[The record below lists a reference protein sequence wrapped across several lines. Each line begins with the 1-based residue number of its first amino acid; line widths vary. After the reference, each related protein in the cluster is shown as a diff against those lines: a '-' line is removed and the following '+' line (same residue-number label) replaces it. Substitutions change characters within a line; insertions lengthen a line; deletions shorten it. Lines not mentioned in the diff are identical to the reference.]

1 MTDTFYNHLFPN
13 ATTRLAFELFADWVW
28 DRFASKH
35 VPNEFV
41 EELDGLG
48 DQLASITRRFN
59 VLANMPADTKNL
71 ITLLEQE
78 LEKGL
83 PQWEQTLLNKIINHL
98 DGCTWCDG
106 GPTRVPHRK
115 RLPTA
120 PRCDAFA
127 TWGSRAKGGR
137 LFSSRN
143 LDWTS
148 NTGAAAS
155 KLITVFDIVDEK
167 PVLGGPYA
175 TFGFATGFGAVAGMS
190 SKGITVAEMNLDNSY
205 TTFDGPPFPIRLRM
219 ILERSDKLS
228 TARKVW
234 ESTNNTDSM
243 NYMIASAT
251 ERNAYAIE
259 AIGGR
264 FKAEAPYTSFSG
276 FFHANDTIEA
286 DATCVVGKT
295 GGGTC
300 GTGDVPAGG
309 GKVKHIGLPLPEA
322 VWRTNHA
329 LHPTIM
335 ATQEPLFNDTT
346 YRYKLLRSMFDE
358 QEAKG
363 PHAIGEVEAVS
374 IAATLGI
381 KGPDFFSCDPK
392 QFGEHASHVMSVVYA
407 PEDEEGGQAAWVSW
421 EDSTPE
427 LKKWRPAACNPYVRV
442 AFSGRFW

>member
-1 MTDTFYNHLFPN
+1 
-13 ATTRLAFELFADWVW
+13 
-28 DRFASKH
+28 
-35 VPNEFV
+35 
-41 EELDGLG
+41 
-48 DQLASITRRFN
+48 
-59 VLANMPADTKNL
+59 
-71 ITLLEQE
+71 
-78 LEKGL
+78 
-83 PQWEQTLLNKIINHL
+83 
-98 DGCTWCDG
+98 
-106 GPTRVPHRK
+106 
-115 RLPTA
+115 
-120 PRCDAFA
+120 
-127 TWGSRAKGGR
+127 
-137 LFSSRN
+137 
-143 LDWTS
+143 
-148 NTGAAAS
+148 
-155 KLITVFDIVDEK
+155 
-167 PVLGGPYA
+167 
-175 TFGFATGFGAVAGMS
+175 MS

-243 NYMIASAT
+243 NYMIASAK
-251 ERNAYAIE
+251 ERDAYAIE

-335 ATQEPLFNDTT
+335 ATQEPCSTT
-346 YRYKLLRSMFDE
+346 RPTATSCSGRCLTSRKPKGRMRLARSRRS
-358 QEAKG
+358 
-363 PHAIGEVEAVS
+363 S

-421 EDSTPE
+421 RIRRRSS
-427 LKKWRPAACNPYVRV
+427 R
-442 AFSGRFW
+442 SGGRRRAIRM